1 MKIIILTKN
10 LKTALENLS
19 IVIDKKPTIPIL
31 AMISLRTYKLEL
43 ERIGS
48 YIEGG
53 LPKIELIATNFDQSL
68 KTSLTCEILEEGN
81 GCLDAAGLLAICK
94 KTKEQSLEIEI
105 LGKEATVKAG
115 EVIFKLEAAE
125 FPEFPEFPILTSDL
139 LGSGEIEGLV
149 CALNFVQ
156 EAISKD
162 ATKLYLNGV
171 NLKSVGDDLDVVA
184 TDGYILLK
192 TSLKTDL
199 KLNCIVPSQAIKTI
213 LKVFKGNL
221 AISYNKFKIKICGGG
236 YELVSKLITGEF
248 PDYQRLITKNEMA
261 FDYEIN
267 SKKLSEAIKQIEP
280 KEKFKAIKF
289 KFGEKLELESKVGKT
304 SINCAGEEF
313 LIGFEAKQILAI
325 CKVFSNFKI
334 GFKDDSSSMGFIKN
348 ELGVG
353 LIMPCKI

>member
-10 LKTALENLS
+10 LKTVLENLS
-19 IVIDKKPTIPIL
+19 MVIDKKPTIPIL
-31 AMISLRTYKLEL
+31 AMVSLRTYKLEL
-43 ERIGS
+43 KRIGS
-48 YIEGG
+48 YIEDE
-53 LPKIELIATNFDQSL
+53 LSKIELIAKNFDQEL
-68 KTSLTCEILEEGN
+68 KTSLTCEILEEGE
-81 GCLDAAGLLAICK
+81 GCIDAAGLLAICK

-125 FPEFPEFPILTSDL
+125 FPEFPILTSDL
-139 LGSGEIEGLV
+139 LGSGEIDGLV

-162 ATKLYLNGV
+162 KTRLYLNGV

-199 KLNCIVPSQAIKTI
+199 KLNCIVPAQAIKTI

-236 YELVSKLITGEF
+236 YELVSYLIDGEF

-267 SKKLSEAIKQIEP
+267 GKKLSEAIKQIEP